1 MAKKTISCPC
11 GWSITTE
18 SDDELVTKVQEHAKQ
33 VHNQESTREQILAM
47 ARPA

>member
-1 MAKKTISCPC
+1 MAKKAVNCPC
-11 GWSITTE
+11 GWSVTTD

-33 VHNQESTREQILAM
+33 VHNQEATREEILAM